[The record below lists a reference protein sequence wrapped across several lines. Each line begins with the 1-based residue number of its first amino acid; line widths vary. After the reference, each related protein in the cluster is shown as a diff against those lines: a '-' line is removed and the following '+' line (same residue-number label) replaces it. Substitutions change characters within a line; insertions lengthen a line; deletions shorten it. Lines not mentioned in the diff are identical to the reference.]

1 MRAAGWAA
9 AGVAA
14 AVLVAAAIVI
24 ALPSSSDPGP
34 PPSGEIS
41 KTRRVRPGVT
51 GPRILHGSGPR
62 DAPRPVPAEL
72 DQTVRRVRRE
82 LRGAPQSGLAIGNA
96 DAPISITEYGDPR
109 CRECALIHRDV
120 MPEVIRRYVA
130 TGRASL
136 SFRPWPLYGRESERL
151 ARAALSASRQGRFW
165 EFLQLAFLRSTRSA
179 GGEGQEAWAEALRL
193 NVVRWRHDRRLTRW
207 RREMDATISVAEA
220 VHLPVMPVFLVRSSR
235 GGPVTVLTEPRSV
248 DDFLLAIAA
257 TGDDLQETPRP
268 GV

>member
-1 MRAAGWAA
+1 MSAAGWAA

-14 AVLVAAAIVI
+14 AVLVTAAIVV
-24 ALPSSSDPGP
+24 ALPESSDPGP
-34 PPSGEIS
+34 PPSRERS
-41 KTRRVRPGVT
+41 KPRQVRPAPA
-51 GPRILHGSGPR
+51 GPRIMEGSGPR
-62 DAPRPVPAEL
+62 DAPLPVPAEL
-72 DQTVRRVRRE
+72 GRTVRRVRRE
-82 LRGAPQSGLAIGNA
+82 LRGAPQAGLVLGNA
-96 DAPISITEYGDPR
+96 HAPISITEYGDPR

-120 MPEVIRRYVA
+120 MPEVIRRYIA

-151 ARAALSASRQGRFW
+151 ARGVLSASRQGRFW
-165 EFLQLAFLRSTRSA
+165 EFLQLAFLRGTRNGA
-179 GGEGQEAWAEALRL
+179 REGQEAWADALSL
-193 NVVRWRHDRRLTRW
+193 DLVRWRRDRSLPRW

-220 VHLPVMPVFLVRSSR
+220 VHLPVMPVFLLRSTK

-257 TGDDLQETPRP
+257 SGDDLQEKPRP